1 MKNHILTPTSI
12 SQASFKS
19 IMKDIILISFTSI
32 LLLSCDSLYE
42 PGLLD
47 CPCGPDESILIRK
60 GCEAYVFQL
69 IAPQVPVQ
77 SSWKDVFTKKTY
89 ENVIS
94 VLNYCDQSEEST
106 LLQSLEVGTHVS
118 MTLKSS
124 DNHCLN
130 LCFAFEDAPGASYE
144 ATNIMACIK

>member
-1 MKNHILTPTSI
+1 MKNHILIPTSI
-12 SQASFKS
+12 YQASFKS
-19 IMKDIILISFTSI
+19 IMKDIILVSFTSI
-32 LLLSCDSLYE
+32 LLLSCNSFYE
-42 PGLLD
+42 PKLLD
-47 CPCGPDESILIRK
+47 CPCCPNESILIRK

-69 IAPQVPVQ
+69 LVPQVQVQ
-77 SSWKDVFTKKTY
+77 SSWKDIFTKKTY

-130 LCFAFEDAPGASYE
+130 LCFAFEDAPGVSYE
-144 ATNIMACIK
+144 ASNIMACIK